1 MNALKAALYDF
12 WSGFD
17 MPAYLQDSVPKDAA
31 LPYITY
37 EVTRPPAMESLPLV
51 AIAWFPPT
59 VDGNIR
65 RTAVQDMIEEAIPE
79 GGVRLPIDDD
89 GFLVLDRNPSGF
101 IADYQDP
108 EDTSII
114 GARVSYLTR
123 FYYA

>member
-1 MNALKAALYDF
+1 MRGLKAALYDF

-17 MPAYLQDSVPKDAA
+17 MPAYLQDSVPDGAE

-37 EVTRPPAMESLPLV
+37 EVTRTPAMNSLPLV

-65 RTAVQDMIEEAIPE
+65 RTAVQDMIADAIPE
-79 GGVRLPIDDD
+79 GGVKLPIDGG

-101 IADYQDP
+101 LMDYQDP

-123 FYYA
+123 FYFA